1 MAAPPLTPKV
11 NNTASQPVQRFAVRL
26 SDGDDQPDD
35 TDETKEYRVESIKR
49 SAGGQRLDTAE
60 FTYATE
66 KIISDIKTPVDYRKK
81 VDVIA
86 APAAKDDEETAPP
99 ADVVFRGEMGVASL
113 TLDDRGQQI
122 AKATART
129 EQWHFGA
136 PLVGWRFKMVDGDSQ
151 TVYRIIEDDVRF
163 NPEID
168 RRILN
173 NRSNWSIDIDA
184 DTGAKWY
191 TWVDPE
197 SVRTEGAQTILDQSA
212 EEWTLAQ
219 AVMSLCYLLN
229 PDEEYI
235 KNPDFQALAK
245 VFDAAP
251 VLRDWTIPRGVY
263 LPEALDKLLV
273 PHGYLWFVRY
283 SIGKNSDDEDEVQRR
298 ITVFKRGTGTEKTV
312 LLPAEGEARENNK
325 ANVAAVSCEW
335 NIAEAFNIVQAYGS
349 HLEVEGTFELQRAWA
364 ATDDSL
370 TADALAKSTDPTTD
384 LPSQYEK
391 KPDVWRKWVLNE
403 AGDYTATRS
412 GNTTFDVNTI
422 YNRPASDENKVALLG
437 TNNIS
442 RRRKFYSPLTKRADD
457 GRRDVLVE
465 YRVPADAYADVGTP
479 AYTGYWKDV
488 LSLTNGH
495 YQVLERECGILFTGQ
510 KPPEELIALGAD
522 ARIRI
527 TACLRSDQ
535 RISYTT
541 PRAPTSPNAED
552 IKLVVDLSGRF
563 HKRKRVS
570 DSPDFSSRPTY
581 TSRYTDDSLITQ
593 PTQADTADD
602 TTALETYAIKLRDQ
616 EQSAR
621 VSPQVTLE
629 GYHPEYE
636 IGDIIKEV
644 EGRGLSFNSN
654 AATNETKRYPQITGI
669 EFTQMTTVLTLQTF
683 DDIAAGV

>member
-1 MAAPPLTPKV
+1 MAAPARTRKV
-11 NNTASQPVQRFAVRL
+11 ENNASQPVQRFGVRL

-66 KIISDIKTPVDYRKK
+66 KIIGDVKTPVDYRKK

-86 APAAKDDEETAPP
+86 AVAAKDDEETAPP
-99 ADVVFRGEMGVASL
+99 ADVVFRGEMGVAML

-129 EQWHFGA
+129 EQWHFGI

-173 NRSNWSIDIDA
+173 NRSNWYIELDA
-184 DTGAKWY
+184 ATASRWY
-191 TWVDPE
+191 TWIDPE
-197 SVRTEGAQTILDQSA
+197 SVRTTGAQTILDQSA

-219 AVMSLCYLLN
+219 AVMSMCYLLN

-235 KNPDFQALAK
+235 KNPDFQALNKAM
-245 VFDAAP
+245 DGAP

-273 PHGYLWFVRY
+273 PHGFLWFVRY
-283 SIGKNSDDEDEVQRR
+283 SIGKNSSDEDEVQRR
-298 ITVFKRGTGTEKTV
+298 ITVFKRGTGPEKTV
-312 LLPAEGEARENNK
+312 KLPAEGKDRANDK
-325 ANVAAVSCEW
+325 ANVSQVSCEW

-370 TADALAKSTDPTTD
+370 TADALAKSTDSTTD

-403 AGDYTATRS
+403 VGDYTATRS
-412 GNTTFDVNTI
+412 GNTTFDVNAI
-422 YNRPASDENKVALLG
+422 LDRPAGADAVALLG
-437 TNNIS
+437 TNNIT
-442 RRRKFYSPLTKRADD
+442 RRRKFYSPLTKREDD

-465 YRVPADAYADVGTP
+465 YFVPADAYAEAGTP

-488 LSLTNGH
+488 LSLPNGH

-510 KPPEELIALGAD
+510 KPPEDLIALGAD
-522 ARIRI
+522 AQLRI
-527 TACLRSDQ
+527 TASLRSDQ
-535 RISYTT
+535 RIAYTT
-541 PRAPTSPNAED
+541 SRAATSPNAED

-563 HKRKRVS
+563 HKR
-570 DSPDFSSRPTY
+570 SRITTSGATY
-581 TSRYTDDSLITQ
+581 KSRYSETALITPQ
-593 PTQADTADD
+593 STADTTDD
-602 TTALETYAIKLRDQ
+602 TTALQTYALKLRDQ

-621 VSPQVTLE
+621 VVPQVTLE
-629 GYHPEYE
+629 GFHPEYE
-636 IGDIIKEV
+636 IGDLVTEV

-669 EFTQMTTVLTLQTF
+669 EYTQFSTVLTLTTF

>member
-1 MAAPPLTPKV
+1 MAAPPLTSKV

-60 FTYATE
+60 FTFATE

-86 APAAKDDEETAPP
+86 AAAAKDDEETAPP

-113 TLDDRGQQI
+113 TLDDRGQQV

-136 PLVGWRFKMVDGDSQ
+136 PLVGWRFKTVDDASQ
-151 TVYRIIEDDVRF
+151 TVYRTIEDDVRF

-173 NRSNWSIDIDA
+173 NRSNWYIELDA
-184 DTGAKWY
+184 ATGSRWY
-191 TWVDPE
+191 TWIDPE
-197 SVRTEGAQTILDQSA
+197 SVRTTGAQTILDQSA

-229 PDEEYI
+229 PDQEYI

-283 SIGKNSDDEDEVQRR
+283 SIGKNSSDEDEVQRR
-298 ITVFKRGTGTEKTV
+298 ITVFKRGAGTEKTV

-349 HLEVEGTFELQRAWA
+349 HLEVEGTFPLQRAWV

-370 TADALAKSTDPTTD
+370 TADGLAKSTDPTTD

-403 AGDYTATRS
+403 VGDYTATRT
-412 GNTTFDVNTI
+412 GNTTFDVNAI
-422 YNRPASDENKVALLG
+422 LDRAAGEGALRPLG
-437 TNNIS
+437 SNNIS
-442 RRRKFYSPLTKRADD
+442 RRRKFYAPLTKRPDD

-465 YRVPADAYADVGTP
+465 YFVPADAYADVGTP

-510 KPPEELIALGAD
+510 KPPEQLIALGAD
-522 ARIRI
+522 AQLRI

-535 RISYTT
+535 RLSYTT
-541 PRAPTSPNAED
+541 SRAATSPNAED

-563 HKRKRVS
+563 HKRTRIT
-570 DSPDFSSRPTY
+570 DSGATY
-581 TSRYTDDSLITQ
+581 KSRYSELALIT
-593 PTQADTADD
+593 PLSTADTADD

-636 IGDIIKEV
+636 IGDLVKEV

-654 AATNETKRYPQITGI
+654 AATNATKRYPQITGI

>member
-1 MAAPPLTPKV
+1 MAAPPITNKV

-26 SDGDDQPDD
+26 SDGDDQPDA

-60 FTYATE
+60 FTFATE

-86 APAAKDDEETAPP
+86 APAATDDEETEPP

-136 PLVGWRFKMVDGDSQ
+136 PLVGWRFKTVDDASQ
-151 TVYRIIEDDVRF
+151 TVYRTIEDDVRF

-173 NRSNWSIDIDA
+173 NRSNWYIELDA
-184 DTGAKWY
+184 TTGSRWY
-191 TWVDPE
+191 TWIDPE
-197 SVRTEGAQTILDQSA
+197 SVRTAGAQTILDQSA

-219 AVMSLCYLLN
+219 AVMSLCFLLN

-283 SIGKNSDDEDEVQRR
+283 SIVKNDDEEDVVERR
-298 ITVFKRGTGTEKTV
+298 ITVFKRGSGTEKTV

-349 HLEVEGTFELQRAWA
+349 HLEVEGTFPLQRAWPVA
-364 ATDDSL
+364 DDGL
-370 TADALAKSTDPTTD
+370 LVDDLAKGVDNATD
-384 LPSQYEK
+384 LPTQYEK

-403 AGDYTATRS
+403 VGDYTATRS
-412 GNTTFDVNTI
+412 GNTTFDVNAILDRAAGTG
-422 YNRPASDENKVALLG
+422 AVALLG
-437 TNNIS
+437 TNNIP
-442 RRRKFYSPLTKRADD
+442 RRRKFYAPLSKMPDD

-465 YRVPADAYADVGTP
+465 YYVPADAYATPGTP
-479 AYTGYWKDV
+479 AYTGYWRNV
-488 LSLTNGH
+488 LEMADAH
-495 YQVLERECGILFTGQ
+495 YSVLERECGIVFTGQ
-510 KPPEELIALGAD
+510 KIPQELRNLGND
-522 ARIRI
+522 AQLRI

-535 RISYTT
+535 RLSYTT
-541 PRAPTSPNAED
+541 SRAETSPNAED

-563 HKRKRVS
+563 HKRTRIT
-570 DSPDFSSRPTY
+570 DSGATY
-581 TSRYTDDSLITQ
+581 VSRYSSTDLVHPQT
-593 PTQADTADD
+593 TADTADD
-602 TTALETYAIKLRDQ
+602 TAALETYATKLRDQ

-629 GYHPEYE
+629 GYHSEYE
-636 IGDIIKEV
+636 IGDLIKEV

-654 AATNETKRYPQITGI
+654 AATNATKRYPQITGI
-669 EFTQMTTVLTLQTF
+669 EYTQFSTVLTLQTF

>member
-1 MAAPPLTPKV
+1 MAAPPLTSKV

-60 FTYATE
+60 FTYATD
-66 KIISDIKTPVDYRKK
+66 KIIADIKTPVDYRKK

-86 APAAKDDEETAPP
+86 APAAKDDEETSPP

-129 EQWHFGA
+129 EQWHFGT
-136 PLVGWRFKMVDGDSQ
+136 PLVGWRFKTEDESAQ
-151 TVYRIIEDDVRF
+151 TVYRTIEDDVRF

-173 NRSNWSIDIDA
+173 NRSNWYIELDA
-184 DTGAKWY
+184 ATGSRWY
-191 TWVDPE
+191 TWIDPE
-197 SVRTEGAQTILDQSA
+197 SVRTTGAQTILDQSA

-245 VFDAAP
+245 VFDSAP

-283 SIGKNSDDEDEVQRR
+283 SIGKNSSDEDEVQRR

-312 LLPAEGEARENNK
+312 KLPAEGKDRKTNT

-349 HLEVEGTFELQRAWA
+349 HLEVEGTFPLQRAWVA
-364 ATDDSL
+364 SDDSL

-403 AGDYTATRS
+403 VGDYTATRT
-412 GNTTFDVNTI
+412 GNTTFDVNAI
-422 YNRPASDENKVALLG
+422 LDRAAGEGALRPLG
-437 TNNIS
+437 ANNIS
-442 RRRKFYSPLTKRADD
+442 RRRKFYAPLTKRADD

-465 YRVPADAYADVGTP
+465 YFVPADAYAEEGTP

-510 KPPEELIALGAD
+510 KPPEQLIALGAD
-522 ARIRI
+522 AQLRI

-535 RISYTT
+535 RLSYTSS
-541 PRAPTSPNAED
+541 RAATSPNAED

-563 HKRKRVS
+563 HKRVRIT
-570 DSPDFSSRPTY
+570 DSGATY
-581 TSRYTDDSLITQ
+581 KSRYSELALIT
-593 PTQADTADD
+593 PLSTADTADD

-636 IGDIIKEV
+636 IGDLVKEV

-654 AATNETKRYPQITGI
+654 AATNATKRYPQITGI